1 MDSYYREKVSFDAK
15 LLDLSGREVLVDCNL
30 RLPAIWGEKVE
41 INIGIP
47 HSEMPINVF
56 ENPCQLSSLQDAPN
70 YRVEMGEVC
79 YRKITTG
86 LHQARKFG
94 LSPII
99 LTHVAHLKIVDQ
111 CPNGES
117 KFYICITPNDYLS
130 DNTSLDS
137 SQMLE
142 ELTSFHCSTLGE
154 IKLQRYW
161 VKSRVSSSNDYAL
174 KSGYWLEV
182 SADMHKYEANQILQ
196 MISPILD
203 ILSIIFRQR
212 VSVVGWQS
220 LQSGVRTRYWIYPIE
235 PSETHYAGLEPKKY
249 VASINDLSEVVN
261 KAIHTHKLLQGRG
274 RQWLFFLSYGLS
286 PAIQLQDA
294 ERFMS
299 LFRTLEKI
307 SSESYEPK
315 APTDANKV
323 AAEMLQDLADSM
335 EEMGL
340 DTSSRMKGFAKMLTN
355 GDSPLADKI
364 INFLNAHSVSF
375 KDLWDIEGKK
385 KGLIGIRNK
394 LAHGGA
400 HYINHQSLAVA
411 TFHLSVLAERVACT
425 LLEIPWKESHRR
437 EMRDEWLD
445 PSYVQVLQNEVLKVK
460 NVYEEKHGTA
470 K

>member
-1 MDSYYREKVSFDAK
+1 MQFNSLAHIYGLAFLDCQRVSNA
-15 LLDLSGREVLVDCNL
+15 LD
-30 RLPAIWGEKVE
+30 
-41 INIGIP
+41 
-47 HSEMPINVF
+47 
-56 ENPCQLSSLQDAPN
+56 
-70 YRVEMGEVC
+70 
-79 YRKITTG
+79 RKIITD
-86 LHQARKFG
+86 LHQTRKFG
-94 LSPII
+94 SSPIV
-99 LTHVAHLKIVDQ
+99 LAHVAHLKIVDKY
-111 CPNGES
+111 PNGEN
-117 KFYICITPNDYLS
+117 KFYICITPNDYLT
-130 DNTSLDS
+130 DNSPLDS
-137 SQMLE
+137 RKMLE

-154 IKLQRYW
+154 VKLQRYW
-161 VKSRVSSSNDYAL
+161 EQSRVSNSNDYTL

-235 PSETHYAGLEPKKY
+235 PPETHYAGLEPKKY

-261 KAIHTHKLLQGRG
+261 KAIHTHKLLQGREL
-274 RQWLFFLSYGLS
+274 QWLFFLSYGLS
-286 PAIQLQDA
+286 PAIQLRDA

-323 AAEMLQDLADSM
+323 AAKMLEDLADSM

-340 DTSSRMKGFAKMLTN
+340 DTSSRVKGFAKKLTN
-355 GDSPLADKI
+355 GELPVTEKI
-364 INFLNAHSVSF
+364 VNFLYSRSVSF

-385 KGLIGIRNK
+385 GLVGIRNK

-400 HYINHQSLAVA
+400 HYINNQSLAVA
-411 TFHLSVLAERVACT
+411 TFHLSILAERVACSF
-425 LLEIPWKESHRR
+425 LGIPWKESHRR
-437 EMRDEWLD
+437 EDRDEWLE
-445 PSYVQVLQNEVLKVK
+445 PSYVKVLQKEVFKAK
-460 NVYEEKHGTA
+460 DVYGEKHGAA